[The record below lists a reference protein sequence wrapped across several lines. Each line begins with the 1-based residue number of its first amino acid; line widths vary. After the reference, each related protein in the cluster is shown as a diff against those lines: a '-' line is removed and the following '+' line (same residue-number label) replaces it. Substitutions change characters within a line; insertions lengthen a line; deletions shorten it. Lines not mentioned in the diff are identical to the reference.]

1 MIDEEVNKKISQLL
15 NNGFSFEEHKTKR
28 ERDEIEQELVDW
40 YNKNGLKSFVEEE
53 MVYVIGAGY
62 EHIMML
68 EITKNSIYFSPREH
82 IHLLEAVVIA
92 LEFITDKLSK
102 PEEMMPIGKDIEE
115 ESTEEIP
122 KPTPSFDFL

>member
-1 MIDEEVNKKISQLL
+1 
-15 NNGFSFEEHKTKR
+15 
-28 ERDEIEQELVDW
+28 
-40 YNKNGLKSFVEEE
+40 
-53 MVYVIGAGY
+53 MVYVVGAGH

-82 IHLLEAVVIA
+82 IHLLEAVIVT
-92 LEFITDKLSK
+92 LEFITDRLTK

-122 KPTPSFDFL
+122 KPKPSFDFL